1 LEICFDFIESARPW
15 LGVSTIDLSETRAE
29 ECEADASVGHAS
41 DLFRRIHPLCRQLVL
56 SRATQVRTEISKRKK
71 MKVRSPGSAMLK
83 RGAAEA
89 CCRSFVHHSKIAD
102 STSESGQKGDRQP
115 YSRDFRSCTSSGQ
128 WFRGFVT
135 VSGAVFMSTQPSR
148 ANSGQVEP

>member
-41 DLFRRIHPLCRQLVL
+41 DLFKRIHPLCRQPVL
-56 SRATQVRTEISKRKK
+56 SRATQVRKAMSKRKQ
-71 MKVRSPGSAMLK
+71 MEARSPGLAMLK

-89 CCRSFVHHSKIAD
+89 RCRLRLCITAKSPIRLPNRVKKATGSRIRVISVPAPVAD
-102 STSESGQKGDRQP
+102 N
-115 YSRDFRSCTSSGQ
+115 
-128 WFRGFVT
+128 GFAALLPL
-135 VSGAVFMSTQPSR
+135 AVLCL
-148 ANSGQVEP
+148 